1 MIIIEDIIKEISE
14 KTNSET
20 IFDEIKLK
28 ILQDNDSE
36 VYFLDIDIFSNLIS
50 DFVFNL
56 NKIAIIL

>member
-1 MIIIEDIIKEISE
+1 MKIIHVKEISE

-36 VYFLDIDIFSNLIS
+36 VYFLDIGLFSNLIS
-50 DFVFNL
+50 NFIYTL
-56 NKIAIIL
+56 NKISIIL